1 MGKPKLQIVP
11 KRGKAGKSKKRNL
24 LGSISMWALRST
36 MAVLTAVVCLLLLF
50 SAYSEW
56 ISPETWIIAS
66 FAGIAFGVLLV
77 LALIWGIVLALVHR
91 WRSLTVLAVA
101 LLLVAPTAWRYCPLH
116 LTGDPDPLT
125 QTEDGRD
132 IEHIERMKVMT
143 YNTCLMG
150 HARLNDK
157 KTDIPVLDE
166 VLRSGA
172 DVVCLQEYSYSAS
185 SKGHSLEELR
195 GRLKDAYPHM
205 DFTPYSYNRRSG
217 LAIASKY
224 PITKIDRID
233 HQKKGYIAAMYY
245 QLQTGSRTIGVVNMH
260 LHSNKLSKED
270 RLLYDE
276 MIGHFEA
283 DSLQRI
289 RKGLLHSLAVAWRQR
304 AKEAEMIAKYL
315 EDNHPTGMPLLVCGD
330 MNDTPVSYCNHM
342 LRRGGLTDTW
352 QETGI
357 GPGITYS
364 EHRFWFRIDHLLHSK
379 GLHALS
385 MDIRKDIRH
394 SDHFPVEAIYQIL
407 PE

>member
-11 KRGKAGKSKKRNL
+11 KRGKAGKGKKHNL
-24 LGSISMWALRST
+24 LTSISMWTLRST
-36 MAVLTAVVCLLLLF
+36 MALLTAVVGLLLIV

-56 ISPETWIIAS
+56 ISPQTWMIAS
-66 FAGIAFGVLLV
+66 FAGIAFGVLLILSLAWGVV
-77 LALIWGIVLALVHR
+77 LILTRR
-91 WRSLTVLAVA
+91 WRSLTA
-101 LLLVAPTAWRYCPLH
+101 LIIAQLLVFPTAWRYSPLH
-116 LTGDPDPLT
+116 LTGGPEPLT
-125 QTEDGRD
+125 QTEDGRN

-150 HARLNDK
+150 HAKLSDK

-172 DVVCLQEYSYSAS
+172 DIVCLQEYSYSAS
-185 SKGHSLEELR
+185 SKGHSLEELKS
-195 GRLKDAYPHM
+195 RLKGTYPHQ

-260 LHSNKLSKED
+260 LQSNKLSKED

-304 AKEAEMIAKYL
+304 AKEAEMIAQYL
-315 EDNHPTGMPLLVCGD
+315 EANHPADMPLLVCGD
-330 MNDTPVSYCNHM
+330 MNDTPVSYCNHT
-342 LRRGGLTDTW
+342 LRRLGLVDTW
-352 QETGI
+352 QETGF

-379 GLHALS
+379 GLHALN
-385 MDIRKDIRH
+385 MTVRKDIQH
-394 SDHFPVEAIYQIL
+394 SDHYPVEAIYQIL